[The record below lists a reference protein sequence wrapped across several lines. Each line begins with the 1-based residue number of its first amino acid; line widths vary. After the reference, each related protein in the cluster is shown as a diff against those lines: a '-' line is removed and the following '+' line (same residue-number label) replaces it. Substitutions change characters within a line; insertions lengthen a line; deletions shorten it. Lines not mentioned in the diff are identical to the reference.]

1 MITFQLNGKTVF
13 VDLRP
18 GTTLLDYLRDEGF
31 FSVKYGSDKGETGA
45 DSILVDGKIMNASLI
60 LIHTVNGKKI
70 ETVES
75 FATGRDIHPLQD
87 AFIEEG
93 AIQCGYCTPGMI
105 LAIESLAREKKSP
118 TNDDIKDALAGVYCR
133 CTGYVKPVKAAMSY
147 LAAKN
152 TKVHE
157 NG

>member
-1 MITFQLNGKTVF
+1 MTTFQLNGKTVSM
-13 VDLRP
+13 DLRP
-18 GTTLLDYLRDEGF
+18 GTTLLDYLREEGF

-45 DSILVDGKIMNASLI
+45 DSVLVNGKIMNASLL
-60 LIHTVNGKKI
+60 LIHTVDGKNI

-75 FATGRDIHPLQD
+75 FASGQDIHPLQD

-105 LAIESLAREKKSP
+105 LAIESLKRGGKSP
-118 TNDDIKDALAGVYCR
+118 TEDDVRDTLAGVYCR
-133 CTGYVKPVKAAMSY
+133 CTGYVKPIKAAIKY

-152 TKVHE
+152 RKGHQ
-157 NG
+157 GG